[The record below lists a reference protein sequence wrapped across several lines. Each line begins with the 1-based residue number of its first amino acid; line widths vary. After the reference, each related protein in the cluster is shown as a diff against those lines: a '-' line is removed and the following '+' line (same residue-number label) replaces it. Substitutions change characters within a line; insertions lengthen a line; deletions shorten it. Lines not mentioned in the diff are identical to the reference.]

1 MKILVQ
7 PQANSVF
14 AELPPKWIE
23 SLRADGWRFYV
34 FIAQGGCRFMC
45 SWDTT
50 EDDVQALDPS
60 FYDEVWRAAA
70 HAYGLAEAER
80 QIAYALHNL
89 RIDLRAPASPDGA

>member
-1 MKILVQ
+1 MTDTSAPTRSRVLEPHQRPRWFSIEV
-7 PQANSVF
+7 ARCTSATM
-14 AELPPKWIE
+14 AEVKRLIATNEAKVLLPIQ
-23 SLRADGWRFYV
+23 R
-34 FIAQGGCRFMC
+34 
-45 SWDTT
+45 
-50 EDDVQALDPS
+50 DPS